1 MSDRNR
7 TDGGR
12 DRSDG
17 EAFVRAADDT
27 LRGAYD
33 PPMSL
38 EEYVDRVLENP
49 VAAASGA
56 RYVLAAIESE
66 GTREVR
72 ERGERLER
80 YRFFDDPFNDGEHA
94 VLGNTAALNAFVDDL
109 RAAAAGR
116 GNDESI
122 VWIDGPTATG
132 KSEFKRCL
140 VNGLREF
147 SKTEAGRR
155 YTVEW
160 NVTGAGAGVGS
171 GGGGGAASLSYGEGG
186 DASAWYRS
194 PVQTHPLSV
203 FPEDV
208 RESIADAV
216 DDDAYPIAADVDL
229 DPFSREAYDHLESA
243 YRDEGRRDP
252 FSAITD
258 RDHLRVTSYVVD
270 VGEGIGVLHAE
281 DDGTPKERLV
291 GSWMGGMLRELDSRG
306 RKNPQA
312 FSYDGVLSQGN
323 GVATVVEDASQ
334 HADLLRRLLNVPDE
348 RRVKLDKGIGMDLDT
363 QLIVISNPDLDAEL
377 DRHADREGADPL
389 KALKRRL
396 TRHEFRYL
404 TDRRLEAALLRR
416 EVGGA
421 RGVPTVDAVDG
432 EEGAP
437 RPTERDGDPERDPAD
452 EPGAA
457 ALTVDVRD
465 DDRTITERELAP
477 HAVGAA
483 ALYAVVTRLETEDLP
498 GDLGLIEKAELYET
512 GELRRETAD
521 GDDEEIAADDVEF
534 GDGDGR
540 NGIPVTYTRDVVA
553 DLLGSDADR
562 SHPELPVERVITPT
576 DALDAM
582 AEGLAEAPLFSR
594 SEVTEFESRKAPVA
608 ERVRERQRADVIDA
622 ALAEAT
628 VSEETVA
635 EYVEHVYAWDADE
648 PVETERGPEEPD
660 ALAMKV
666 FETETLGRFEE
677 DDYYGTDPTRTV
689 AEFRRE
695 RVIRALTR
703 YAWRNRGDEFSVD
716 DVDLGEIPELR
727 EVLDANDLADLKR
740 RFPELDPA
748 EWADP
753 PADTETE
760 RVKAATIERLVDRGY
775 SPASAE
781 LTSRAVMRDA
791 REEWADLDAD
801 GGDGGRRDGRDGGSG
816 GGPSWD

>member
-1 MSDRNR
+1 M
-7 TDGGR
+7 TKR

-17 EAFVRAADDT
+17 KRFVRAADET

-38 EEYVDRVLENP
+38 DEYVDRVLENP

-109 RAAAAGR
+109 RAAASGR

-160 NVTGAGAGVGS
+160 NVTGAGSDV
-171 GGGGGAASLSYGEGG
+171 GGGGGLSYGDSG

-203 FPEDV
+203 FPEAV

-229 DPFSREAYDHLESA
+229 DPFSREAYDHLEST
-243 YRDEGRRDP
+243 YRDEGRRDL

-270 VGEGIGVLHAE
+270 VGEGVGVLHAE

-404 TDRRLEAALLRR
+404 TNRRLEAELLRR
-416 EVGGA
+416 EVGGV
-421 RGVPTVDAVDG
+421 RGVPTVDGV
-432 EEGAP
+432 EEGRTADG
-437 RPTERDGDPERDPAD
+437 RDGASAHATPETTERDPAD

-457 ALTVDVRD
+457 ALAIDVRD
-465 DDRTITERELAP
+465 DDGTVTERELAP

-483 ALYAVVTRLETEDLP
+483 ALYAVVTRLDAEDLP
-498 GDLGLIEKAELYET
+498 PDLGLIEKADLYENGEISRT
-512 GELRRETAD
+512 GAD
-521 GDDEEIAADDVEF
+521 GDEERIVAGDVEF

-540 NGIPVTYTRDVVA
+540 NGIPVTFTRDVVA

-562 SHPELPVERVITPT
+562 SHPDLPVERVVTPT
-576 DALDAM
+576 DVLDAM
-582 AEGLAEAPLFSR
+582 AERLSSAPLFSR
-594 SEVTEFESRKAPVA
+594 SEAAEFESRKSPVA
-608 ERVRERQRADVIDA
+608 ERIRERQRADVIDA

-628 VSEETVA
+628 VPEETVA

-648 PVETERGPEEPD
+648 PVETERGPEAPD
-660 ALAMKV
+660 ALVMKV
-666 FETETLGRFEE
+666 FETETLGRFDES
-677 DDYYGTDPTRTV
+677 DYYGTDPTQRV

-695 RVIRALTR
+695 HVIRALTR
-703 YAWRNRGDEFSVD
+703 YAWRNRGDEFSVE
-716 DVDLGEIPELR
+716 DVDLGEVPEFR
-727 EVLDANDLADLKR
+727 EVLDANDLADVKR
-740 RFPELDPA
+740 RFPELDPT

-753 PADTETE
+753 PADTVTQH
-760 RVKAATIERLVDRGY
+760 VKAATIERLVERGY

-791 REEWADLDAD
+791 RDEWVSLDAD
-801 GGDGGRRDGRDGGSG
+801 ERDGRRRN
-816 GGPSWD
+816 GPDHGAGNRGDRSWD